1 MRLNPITLP
10 TYKDIFDDDP
20 ERLIA
25 SINAIPVQFVITMCF
40 LNVKFYFTDNHND
53 LDGYIRDTL
62 FGRALFSTQDGR
74 EILKWMQLKKNS
86 KILDSYTIQGLY
98 VILFSFDAFLP
109 VDHVIETD
117 DELLLLKLVLIANQ
131 KRLYTPNR
139 QKLIDDNIDIKNLTA
154 DFFQNIVWANNLAQ
168 IDININSN
176 FMFEA
181 CRCFAMMQFLNSAQE
196 TKPIIEDFL
205 RYRQIDSIA
214 TYSIFLTLVIQHY
227 YVHYDKDNF
236 DNLEFKI
243 LSEPQTEAVFTPLC
257 ITSKPNSLLD
267 IKTHPVFHLDDSFY
281 ILDLNYFTSQI
292 YTGTYKTLKEEINK
306 TTGEGGLKT
315 QMGSLM
321 ESRLLK
327 PIFSNAFGRISSKM
341 KFDCDFI
348 NRGYP
353 DALLQIGNSIFL
365 VELKDNL
372 LADDIMESLD
382 FEIIKNK
389 LEEVFVESTT
399 KKKTKPKAVAQI
411 INNIEKLLNGEYAN
425 NDLGFN
431 YDRSNIIYPI
441 ILYTDYKYSSSGIGY
456 YIRKRFLDKAKEN
469 SRICRYI
476 RQDKIKPVTFIG
488 LDFFFNN
495 MFSFA
500 HDQGLLKKL
509 IDAYNVETKKEEL
522 INSKSPA
529 PFERDL
535 FPSFERFHSD
545 FNYSIPPIDDP
556 MEFLELFGIKFPK
569 YH

>member
-1 MRLNPITLP
+1 
-10 TYKDIFDDDP
+10 
-20 ERLIA
+20 
-25 SINAIPVQFVITMCF
+25 
-40 LNVKFYFTDNHND
+40 
-53 LDGYIRDTL
+53 
-62 FGRALFSTQDGR
+62 
-74 EILKWMQLKKNS
+74 
-86 KILDSYTIQGLY
+86 
-98 VILFSFDAFLP
+98 
-109 VDHVIETD
+109 
-117 DELLLLKLVLIANQ
+117 
-131 KRLYTPNR
+131 
-139 QKLIDDNIDIKNLTA
+139 
-154 DFFQNIVWANNLAQ
+154 
-168 IDININSN
+168 
-176 FMFEA
+176 
-181 CRCFAMMQFLNSAQE
+181 
-196 TKPIIEDFL
+196 
-205 RYRQIDSIA
+205 
-214 TYSIFLTLVIQHY
+214 
-227 YVHYDKDNF
+227 
-236 DNLEFKI
+236 
-243 LSEPQTEAVFTPLC
+243 
-257 ITSKPNSLLD
+257 
-267 IKTHPVFHLDDSFY
+267 
-281 ILDLNYFTSQI
+281 
-292 YTGTYKTLKEEINK
+292 
-306 TTGEGGLKT
+306 
-315 QMGSLM
+315 
-321 ESRLLK
+321 
-327 PIFSNAFGRISSKM
+327 
-341 KFDCDFI
+341 
-348 NRGYP
+348 
-353 DALLQIGNSIFL
+353 
-365 VELKDNL
+365 
-372 LADDIMESLD
+372 MESLD

-411 INNIEKLLNGEYAN
+411 INNIEKLLNGEYDN